1 MARHLAK
8 APRPGRGNELTQAL
22 SACRSAFMVI
32 GLFTLVINLL
42 MLTSPIYMMQVY
54 DRVLTTGRVE
64 TLLLLTG
71 LAAAALL
78 LLGGS
83 TLCARR

>member
-1 MARHLAK
+1 MLGITGTPASNALRRTAD
-8 APRPGRGNELTQAL
+8 ACVRPIML
-22 SACRSAFMVI
+22 V
-32 GLFTLVINLL
+32 GLFTFFVNLL
-42 MLTSPIYMMQVY
+42 LFVSPIYMMQVY

-71 LAAAALL
+71 IAAAALL